1 MSTFSAYH
9 NTAAVIQYNQPFYFA
24 RFTKRKKK
32 SAKKKKIFVLAFERT
47 KIAFFAGK
55 ETRLMLDMDMVQFHT
70 EKSTDRRIVEPVSAW
85 SIRFEST
92 GVCSIG

>member
-1 MSTFSAYH
+1 MSTFSSYH
-9 NTAAVIQYNQPFYFA
+9 NTATVIQYNQPFYFA
-24 RFTKRKKK
+24 RFTERKKISKK
-32 SAKKKKIFVLAFERT
+32 SIFVLAFERT

>member
-1 MSTFSAYH
+1 
-9 NTAAVIQYNQPFYFA
+9 
-24 RFTKRKKK
+24 
-32 SAKKKKIFVLAFERT
+32 VLAFERT